1 MPGAS
6 AIAVAKCRGAPARD
20 GPGGFESI
28 NAKRRDKLVR
38 GRYRAT
44 SAITINAPPHARDE
58 HIEEWDGT
66 HFTGRQKGFLRV
78 TVDHCPQ
85 QRCDDEE
92 HSENSENDRAVREE
106 KYFDQYQNHSQNEER
121 DDLPAS
127 KPGEIMAQEKE
138 CETNGRDN

>member
-1 MPGAS
+1 
-6 AIAVAKCRGAPARD
+6 
-20 GPGGFESI
+20 
-28 NAKRRDKLVR
+28 L
-38 GRYRAT
+38 
-44 SAITINAPPHARDE
+44 
-58 HIEEWDGT
+58 
-66 HFTGRQKGFLRV
+66 LRV

-138 CETNGRDN
+138 CKTNCRDHPGPRHAGNLKFQIRSENSAKQQQRRKRSDPKCELLETSWLDPGDVALESGFLGQISNRIDNAFRE